1 MSEYRDSSSNNLLS
15 LISGAFIGA
24 AGLAWWL
31 ISEADKRKEEKK
43 QKAMMYSSRI
53 QDGSEAID
61 SNRILLITAV
71 CSNKGLNEIAK
82 LFPNQVIY
90 TSCIDEED
98 EKTQLLVPGIGNP
111 QWRLSTIFQDKN

>member
-31 ISEADKRKEEKK
+31 ISEADRRKIEKK

-61 SNRILLITAV
+61 ENENRNKAEGEKLEKKVEQLIAIVSREVPT
-71 CSNKGLNEIAK
+71 
-82 LFPNQVIY
+82 
-90 TSCIDEED
+90 DEGD
-98 EKTQLLVPGIGNP
+98 
-111 QWRLSTIFQDKN
+111 WD

>member
-1 MSEYRDSSSNNLLS
+1 MTEYRDSSSNNLLS

-31 ISEADKRKEEKK
+31 ISEADKRKETKK

-61 SNRILLITAV
+61 
-71 CSNKGLNEIAK
+71 LNEKVNTIQGEKLEEKVEQLNSAIADVRRQ
-82 LFPNQVIY
+82 L
-90 TSCIDEED
+90 EELG
-98 EKTQLLVPGIGNP
+98 Q
-111 QWRLSTIFQDKN
+111 

>member
-1 MSEYRDSSSNNLLS
+1 MSEYRDSSSNNFLS

-61 SNRILLITAV
+61 TKENIKDIEGDKLEQKV
-71 CSNKGLNEIAK
+71 EELNSAIADVRRQLEEIG
-82 LFPNQVIY
+82 Q
-90 TSCIDEED
+90 
-98 EKTQLLVPGIGNP
+98 
-111 QWRLSTIFQDKN
+111 

>member
-1 MSEYRDSSSNNLLS
+1 MTEYRDSSSNSLLS

-31 ISEADKRKEEKK
+31 ISEADKRKETKK

-61 SNRILLITAV
+61 ENE
-71 CSNKGLNEIAK
+71 NMNEIKGEK
-82 LFPNQVIY
+82 LEQKVEQLNSAIADVRRQL
-90 TSCIDEED
+90 EELG
-98 EKTQLLVPGIGNP
+98 Q
-111 QWRLSTIFQDKN
+111 

>member
-1 MSEYRDSSSNNLLS
+1 MTEYRDSSSNNFLS

-31 ISEADKRKEEKK
+31 ISEADKRKETKK

-61 SNRILLITAV
+61 ENENA
-71 CSNKGLNEIAK
+71 NEIKGEK
-82 LFPNQVIY
+82 LEQKVEQLNSAIADVRRQL
-90 TSCIDEED
+90 EELG
-98 EKTQLLVPGIGNP
+98 Q
-111 QWRLSTIFQDKN
+111 

>member
-1 MSEYRDSSSNNLLS
+1 MTEYRDSSSNNLLS

-31 ISEADKRKEEKK
+31 ISEADKRKETKK

-61 SNRILLITAV
+61 SKE
-71 CSNKGLNEIAK
+71 SSNEIKGEK
-82 LFPNQVIY
+82 LEQKVEQLNSAIADVRRQL
-90 TSCIDEED
+90 EELG
-98 EKTQLLVPGIGNP
+98 Q
-111 QWRLSTIFQDKN
+111 

>member
-1 MSEYRDSSSNNLLS
+1 MTDYRDSSSNNILS

-31 ISEADKRKEEKK
+31 ISEADKRKETKK

-61 SNRILLITAV
+61 PNDKV
-71 CSNKGLNEIAK
+71 NEIKGDK
-82 LFPNQVIY
+82 LEQKVEQLNSAIADVRRQL
-90 TSCIDEED
+90 EELG
-98 EKTQLLVPGIGNP
+98 Q
-111 QWRLSTIFQDKN
+111 